1 MPRRR
6 ALHFLNIHLRQVF
19 MGFYSEQQDPLQD
32 PLQIIDAPEP
42 LPEEIW
48 LSYGEKLD
56 PATDYAAT
64 ALSST
69 DPLILTSAAE
79 IKLKDNTAARLL
91 ARPEVEITGTD
102 AGETLRGE
110 KGKTNSISGLGGND
124 VLLGMEQGD
133 IISGG
138 TGDDRIGGGGGGD
151 FLYGDAGNDT
161 IKGGGGSDY
170 LQGDRGD
177 DQLSGG
183 GGVDQFAIQKNKGLD
198 TILDYRD
205 GVDKLATF
213 NVTFEKLTIAQQ
225 GADTV
230 IRSGSTAIALLKNV
244 SASSITADDF
254 VVPLPAVV

>member
-6 ALHFLNIHLRQVF
+6 ALHFLNIHLRQIS
-19 MGFYSEQQDPLQD
+19 MGFYSEQQSSDPL
-32 PLQIIDAPEP
+32 LVIDAEP

-48 LSYGEKLD
+48 LGYGEKLA
-56 PATDYAAT
+56 PATDDIATVLSSIDPMIFAAT
-64 ALSST
+64 
-69 DPLILTSAAE
+69 D
-79 IKLKDNTAARLL
+79 IKFKDNTDRLL
-91 ARPEVEITGTD
+91 ARPEVELQGTD
-102 AGETLRGE
+102 AAETLRGE

-124 VLLGMEQGD
+124 VLLGMDQGD

-138 TGDDRIGGGGGGD
+138 TGDDRIGGGGGTD

-161 IKGGGGSDY
+161 IKGGGGGDY

-213 NVTFEKLTIAQQ
+213 NVTFEKLTIVQQ

-244 SASSITADDF
+244 NASSITADDF